1 MKYDPFGE
9 TEITADEWIKIGT
22 LISSKDN
29 ISKEVYEEANKWA
42 KEVFKSYGCFTI
54 LGL

>member
-1 MKYDPFGE
+1 MD
-9 TEITADEWIKIGT
+9 KIGT

-42 KEVFKSYGCFTI
+42 KEVFKAMVVSRY
-54 LGL
+54 